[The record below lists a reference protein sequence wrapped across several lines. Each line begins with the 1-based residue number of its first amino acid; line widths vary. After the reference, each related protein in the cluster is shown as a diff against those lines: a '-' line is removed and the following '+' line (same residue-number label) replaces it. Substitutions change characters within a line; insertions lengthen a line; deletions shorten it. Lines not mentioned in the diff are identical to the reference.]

1 MRMDAKKIDYKDI
14 GFLCGLEIHQRLLT
28 EHKLFCK
35 CPAVINLSSPEV
47 KITRRQRAVAGE
59 LGNIDMSASFEE
71 KKSRDFVYAINGNN
85 ACLVDIDEEPPGEIN
100 RDALL
105 TALSMADALSMK
117 IPYEVQPMRKGVVD
131 GSNPSAFQ
139 RTMVVGLDG
148 SIKLHGRTLR
158 IPSISLEEESAG
170 IIKTEQGVA
179 EYDCQRIGI
188 PLIEIDTDQYIKDPE
203 EAKEAALY
211 IGKMMRITGR
221 VQRGIGSIRQD
232 VNVSISDGARVEI
245 KGLQE
250 VAYLD
255 RYVENEVLRQIA
267 LTEIK
272 KELKRRRAKVEKAKS
287 LTRILKETKSRLIS
301 SNLQSGGAVYGFKL
315 EGFGGLLGK
324 EVNPDR
330 RLGTEISDYAKMA
343 GVKGLIHS
351 DEKLSDYG
359 ITSAEEKAIREELGA
374 KKNDAF
380 IIITGEG
387 AQVEN
392 AIFYTAGRAKGAIEG
407 VPSET
412 RGVHDTKLFTT
423 KFLRPIP
430 GGARMYPETDVL
442 PVTIE
447 KRVRE
452 EAHTISPDIE
462 RTLSEFKRELG
473 SEELANQMLASYRL
487 DLYKKLSSETKA
499 EKKFIANILLQKFV
513 ELSRNGYKTD
523 SIEEA
528 ELVKAF
534 KEYASGQI
542 TKKGV
547 EELIK
552 GLAEGGK
559 TSEIIYKSH
568 LKKKTMAE
576 IKQIIEGIKRREP
589 SIPKERIIS
598 RVMAEYGTVVDG
610 GEVKDMVE

>member
-534 KEYASGQI
+534 KEYASGKI

-610 GEVKDMVE
+610 EEVKDMVE

>member
-287 LTRILKETKSRLIS
+287 LTMILKETKSRLIS

-610 GEVKDMVE
+610 EEVKDMVE

>member
-287 LTRILKETKSRLIS
+287 LTMILKETKSRLIS

-534 KEYASGQI
+534 KEYASGKI

-610 GEVKDMVE
+610 EEVKDMVE

>member
-534 KEYASGQI
+534 KEYASGKI

>member
-534 KEYASGQI
+534 KEYASGKI

-610 GEVKDMVE
+610 EDVKDMVE

>member
-287 LTRILKETKSRLIS
+287 LTMILKETKSRLIS

-534 KEYASGQI
+534 KEYASGKI

-610 GEVKDMVE
+610 EDVKDMVE